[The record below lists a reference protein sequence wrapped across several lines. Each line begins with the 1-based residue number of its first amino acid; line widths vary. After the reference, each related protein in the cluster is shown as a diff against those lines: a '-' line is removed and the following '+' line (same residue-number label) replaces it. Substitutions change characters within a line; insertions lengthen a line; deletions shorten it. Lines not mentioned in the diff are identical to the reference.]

1 MPVVFIRI
9 DDRLIHGQVVEG
21 WLKNMEVDVV
31 AIVSDEVAKDKMQQ
45 VLFAMAVPKTI
56 KVSTLAVH
64 AAADMVL
71 SGACEKERVFML
83 FSNPQDVLRFLKR
96 GVSVHSVNVGGMHF
110 TEGKRQILKNVSV
123 DKDDVDALHS
133 ISELNV
139 ELEGRVLPNDE
150 RVNVAQ
156 YIILES
162 KGIK

>member
-1 MPVVFIRI
+1 
-9 DDRLIHGQVVEG
+9 
-21 WLKNMEVDVV
+21 MEVDIV

-56 KVSTLAVH
+56 KVSTLAVQ

-71 SGACEKERVFML
+71 SGAYEKERVFML

-96 GVSVHSVNVGGMHF
+96 GVSMHSINVGGMHF
-110 TEGKRQILKNVSV
+110 TEGKKQILKNVSV
-123 DKDDVDALHS
+123 DKDDIDALLS
-133 ISELNV
+133 ISELNI

-150 RVNVAQ
+150 RVNIAN
-156 YIILES
+156 YIISES